1 MLPSSDHL
9 PLLKKAGLVLVV
21 VGILDIGLMIY
32 AIASQ
37 VSYSSSLNVFAVVA
51 GVFLL
56 RGNLRAASAVRWLA
70 LFFLA
75 ALISVSVASPF
86 LLPLGLLA
94 TYVQVNPLAFMGS
107 FGVFALALMLFGWL
121 AKQLSAEP
129 IKAAQ
134 LASGR
139 RVRDA
144 RIPLLV
150 GVGLAV
156 VLAGVTISVQSSD
169 SAARAI
175 SEARAQLGADY
186 EFHVSSINYRSNSEG
201 TTVSGI
207 VTAWKSGTIR
217 DLPFQW
223 RE

>member
-1 MLPSSDHL
+1 VPPSSDYL

-21 VGILDIGLMIY
+21 VGLLDLGLMIY

-37 VSYSSSLNVFAVVA
+37 VSYSSSLNFFAVVA

-70 LFFLA
+70 LFFFA
-75 ALISVSVASPF
+75 ALVSVSVVSPF

-107 FGVFALALMLFGWL
+107 LVVFAAALLLLGWQ

-129 IKAAQ
+129 IKAAR
-134 LASGR
+134 LAAGR
-139 RVRDA
+139 KERDA
-144 RIPLLV
+144 RIPLLL

-156 VLAGVTISVQSSD
+156 VLAGVNFTVQRSD
-169 SAARAI
+169 SAARAV

-186 EFHVSSINYRSNSEG
+186 EFHVSSINYRTSSEG
-201 TTVSGI
+201 KVVSGV
-207 VTAWKSGTIR
+207 VTAWKSGVIKDMR
-217 DLPFQW
+217 FQW

>member
-1 MLPSSDHL
+1 MAPTSDHL

-21 VGILDIGLMIY
+21 VGLLDIGLMIY

-37 VSYSSSLNVFAVVA
+37 VSYSSSLNVFALVA

-56 RGNLRAASAVRWLA
+56 RGSLRAASAVRWLA
-70 LFFLA
+70 FFFLA
-75 ALISVSVASPF
+75 ALIAVSVVSPL

-94 TYVQVNPLAFMGS
+94 TYVQVSPLAFMGS
-107 FGVFALALMLFGWL
+107 LGVFAVALLLFGWL

-129 IKAAQ
+129 IKTARLAA
-134 LASGR
+134 GR
-139 RVRDA
+139 RERDA

-156 VLAGVTISVQSSD
+156 VLAGVNFTVQRSE
-169 SAARAI
+169 SAARAV
-175 SEARAQLGADY
+175 SEARAELGADY
-186 EFHVSSINYRSNSEG
+186 EFHVSSINYRTGSEG
-201 TTVSGI
+201 KVVSGV
-207 VTAWKSGTIR
+207 VTAWKSGTIK
-217 DLPFQW
+217 DMPFQW

>member
-1 MLPSSDHL
+1 MPLSSDHL

-21 VGILDIGLMIY
+21 VGILDIGLTIY

-37 VSYSSSLNVFAVVA
+37 TSYSSSLNVFAVVA

-56 RGNLRAASAVRWLA
+56 RGNLRVASAVRWLA

-75 ALISVSVASPF
+75 VLVSVAVVSPF
-86 LLPLGLLA
+86 LLPWGLLA

-107 FGVFALALMLFGWL
+107 LGFFAVALLLFGWL

-129 IKAAQ
+129 IKAARQ
-134 LASGR
+134 AVGR
-139 RVRDA
+139 KERDA
-144 RIPLLV
+144 RIPILV

-156 VLAGVTISVQSSD
+156 VLAGVNFTVQRSE
-169 SAARAI
+169 SAARAVR
-175 SEARAQLGADY
+175 EARAQLGADY

-201 TTVSGI
+201 AVVSGV
-207 VTAWKSGTIR
+207 VTAWKSGTIK

>member
-1 MLPSSDHL
+1 MPLSSDHL
-9 PLLKKAGLVLVV
+9 PLLKKAGLVLVI
-21 VGILDIGLMIY
+21 VGLLDIGLMIF

-51 GVFLL
+51 GVFLW

-75 ALISVSVASPF
+75 ALVSISVLSPL
-86 LLPLGLLA
+86 LLPLGLLSA
-94 TYVQVNPLAFMGS
+94 YVQVSPLAFMGS
-107 FGVFALALMLFGWL
+107 IGVFAGALLLFGWL

-129 IKAAQ
+129 IRVARLKA
-134 LASGR
+134 GR
-139 RVRDA
+139 RERDA
-144 RIPLLV
+144 RVPLLV

-156 VLAGVTISVQSSD
+156 VLAGVNFTVQHSD
-169 SAARAI
+169 SAVRAV
-175 SEARAQLGADY
+175 SEARAQVGEDY

-201 TTVSGI
+201 TVVSGV
-207 VTAWKSGTIR
+207 VTAWKSGIVK
-217 DLPFQW
+217 DLPFKW

>member
-1 MLPSSDHL
+1 MPLSSDHP
-9 PLLKKAGLVLVV
+9 PLLKKAGLVLVI
-21 VGILDIGLMIY
+21 VGLLDIGLMIY
-32 AIASQ
+32 AIASR

-51 GVFLL
+51 GAFLL

-75 ALISVSVASPF
+75 SLVSVSVVSPF

-94 TYVQVNPLAFMGS
+94 TYVQVSPLSSVGS
-107 FGVFALALMLFGWL
+107 LGVFAVALLLFGWL

-129 IKAAQ
+129 IKAAR
-134 LASGR
+134 LAAGR
-139 RVRDA
+139 RERDA
-144 RIPLLV
+144 RVPLLL

-156 VLAGVTISVQSSD
+156 VLAGVNLTVQRSD

-175 SEARAQLGADY
+175 NEARAQLGADY

-201 TTVSGI
+201 TVVSGV
-207 VTAWKSGTIR
+207 VTAWKSGVIK